1 MGVIGYIIIAFI
13 LGLVIRTIFLNH
25 TEIGKKDD
33 KAGIKIFE
41 IVITIIIGGIA
52 LLFIK
57 PFLES
62 ILNLTK

>member
-13 LGLVIRTIFLNH
+13 LGLVIRTVFLKE

-33 KAGIKIFE
+33 KTGVKIFE
-41 IVITIIIGGIA
+41 IVITLIIGGVL

-57 PFLES
+57 PILDR
-62 ILNLTK
+62 ILN